1 MLLFREWGPGPTL
14 LRVTASST
22 SSGPFPRGPRSTTE
36 RPARTVLLFVA
47 ADVLLVLLV
56 LVGVVLA
63 SRRAGT
69 NEAIRDV
76 TVRSSILAG
85 TVEPV
90 DVARSGDRL
99 TPASTARLDQMVAD
113 EAERADLLRV
123 KVWNADGVV
132 LYSDEHRLIGQ
143 TFPLGD
149 DELEALEEGVPT
161 AEVSDLA
168 KSENL
173 YERADGKALQVYV
186 PVRATDGEP
195 LLFESYYPYR
205 TVTEAAARY
214 RSAFL
219 SVMLGAVLVLTLLQ
233 VPLLW
238 LVVQRLRRG
247 QEQRE
252 RALRQAVDSS
262 ELERRRIAADLHD
275 GVVQDLAGTAL
286 TLGGTARLL
295 RADAGAS
302 PPRPVGDD
310 AVAAVEHAAVETRS
324 AIAALRSLLV
334 EIYPPNL
341 AEAGLAAS
349 VEGLAASLRARGV
362 ETVVGVEDVPD
373 LDDVRQTLVFRA
385 AQEMLRNVGRHSRA
399 EHAWVT
405 LRAGSGEVVLT
416 VADDGIG
423 PTASRSAKEPRPADA
438 GPGGAPVGED
448 PLEGHFG
455 TRLLADLSAEVGGT
469 FELSERAGGG
479 AEGRFTLP
487 LG

>member
-1 MLLFREWGPGPTL
+1 M
-14 LRVTASST
+14 
-22 SSGPFPRGPRSTTE
+22 
-36 RPARTVLLFVA
+36 LLFVA
-47 ADVLLVLLV
+47 ADVVLVLAV
-56 LVGVVLA
+56 LLGVVFA

-90 DVARSGDRL
+90 DVDGNGDRL
-99 TPASTARLDQMVAD
+99 TPSSTARMNQMVAD
-113 EAERADLLRV
+113 EAQRADLLRV
-123 KVWNADGVV
+123 KVWNSEGVV
-132 LYSDEHRLIGQ
+132 LYSDESRLIGRQ
-143 TFPLGD
+143 FPLGAED
-149 DELEALEEGVPT
+149 REALEEGTPV

-168 KSENL
+168 KSENI

-205 TVTEAAARY
+205 TVTAAAARY
-214 RSAFL
+214 RTAFL

-262 ELERRRIAADLHD
+262 VLERRRIAADLHD

-295 RADAGAS
+295 RADAGAE

-362 ETVVGVEDVPD
+362 ETTVDVADVPG

-385 AQEMLRNVGRHSRA
+385 AQEMLRNVARHSRA
-399 EHAWVT
+399 ERAWVT
-405 LRAGSGEVVLT
+405 LRQDGARVVLS
-416 VADDGIG
+416 VADDGVG
-423 PTASRSAKEPRPADA
+423 PAASVAAKGQDPAD
-438 GPGGAPVGED
+438 GEPVGDD

-455 TRLLADLSAEVGGT
+455 TRLLTDLSSEVGGT
-469 FELSERAGGG
+469 FVLSERPGGG

-487 LG
+487 LD